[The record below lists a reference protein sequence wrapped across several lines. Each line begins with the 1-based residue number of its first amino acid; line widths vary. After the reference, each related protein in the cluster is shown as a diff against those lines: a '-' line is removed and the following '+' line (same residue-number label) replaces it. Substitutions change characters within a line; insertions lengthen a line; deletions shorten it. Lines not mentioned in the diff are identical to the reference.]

1 MHNSIQ
7 LSDKISVKGNGFL
20 SFAKNMGKIIGKNIS
35 KSLSCKY
42 SQKRLDHAKLSAK
55 DALRN
60 YLKRSNS

>member
-1 MHNSIQ
+1 MHYSIQ
-7 LSDKISVKGNGFL
+7 PSDKISVKGNGFW